1 MADPRPRPGR
11 KSLSPE
17 GRMVERS
24 ISLLPRQWAWLTR
37 QGRGNASAAVR
48 AWVDAFMAAAG
59 EEHGVPGA
67 ATGAGRTERVS
78 RRGLFLTREEMAA
91 VAAAA
96 ATERDRLLVRAL
108 AETGARL
115 GEALALTPA
124 RLGPDCVVLPIEE
137 RRRYEEKTV
146 YLNPRSPL
154 LHDLRRYAVEHG
166 LARDA
171 RFWPFTRQRGH
182 TLVTRAAAG
191 RRLPAQAGDAGRG
204 ADGGP
209 HAGVAPP
216 VPPRRGEGH
225 AGGLR
230 RRGLRA
236 RPARP
241 PRPPGD
247 AALRGPLRGRAAGEG
262 RPAPDRA
269 RDVAMTGGAPG
280 RSGEPTALT
289 GQMRPAVRSGRQ
301 RRRAPP
307 RSPCPRPQTEVLP
320 APAGH
325 PAGAGGLT

>member
-17 GRMVERS
+17 GRLVEQS

-59 EEHGVPGA
+59 EAPGVPGA
-67 ATGAGRTERVS
+67 ATGAGRTEPVS

-154 LHDLRRYAVEHG
+154 LHDLRRYAGEHG

-182 TLVTRAAAG
+182 TLVTRAAA
-191 RRLPAQAGDAGRG
+191 A
-204 ADGGP
+204 
-209 HAGVAPP
+209 AGVFRLKPATRDGALTAVRTPAWP
-216 VPPRRGEGH
+216 HLFRHGAAKAMLEDSDDAVFVRDQLGH
-225 AGGLR
+225 RDLQET
-230 RRGLRA
+230 LHY
-236 RPARP
+236 
-241 PRPPGD
+241 
-247 AALRGPLRGRAAGEG
+247 AALSEAERREKAARLRI
-262 RPAPDRA
+262 APETWR
-269 RDVAMTGGAPG
+269 
-280 RSGEPTALT
+280 
-289 GQMRPAVRSGRQ
+289 
-301 RRRAPP
+301 
-307 RSPCPRPQTEVLP
+307 
-320 APAGH
+320 
-325 PAGAGGLT
+325 

>member
-17 GRMVERS
+17 GRLVERS

-37 QGRGNASAAVR
+37 QGRGNTSAAVR

-59 EEHGVPGA
+59 EEQGVPGA
-67 ATGAGRTERVS
+67 ATGAGRTEPVS

-137 RRRYEEKTV
+137 RRRDEEKTV

-182 TLVTRAAAG
+182 TLVTRAAAAAG
-191 RRLPAQAGDAGRG
+191 VYRLKPATRGGALTAVRAAAWPHLFRHGAAKAMLEDSGDAVFVRDQLGHRDLQETLRY
-204 ADGGP
+204 A
-209 HAGVAPP
+209 ARSEAERREKAARLRIAPETW
-216 VPPRRGEGH
+216 R
-225 AGGLR
+225 
-230 RRGLRA
+230 
-236 RPARP
+236 
-241 PRPPGD
+241 
-247 AALRGPLRGRAAGEG
+247 
-262 RPAPDRA
+262 
-269 RDVAMTGGAPG
+269 
-280 RSGEPTALT
+280 
-289 GQMRPAVRSGRQ
+289 
-301 RRRAPP
+301 
-307 RSPCPRPQTEVLP
+307 
-320 APAGH
+320 
-325 PAGAGGLT
+325 